1 MWHACGLP
9 QVLLPQLSWLAG
21 FFCVLNCVRA
31 VVSSRP
37 SPLPPIATVAE
48 GTTTGCQRWLRA
60 HVSRWPHTGR
70 NSSHSTP
77 PPGRRI
83 FEMITFGF
91 ELEMLTL
98 HMRVMQPEVA
108 GFLVAEATST
118 FQAVNQADLTRSKP
132 AVLSEALGNGTF
144 PLDLARLLTV
154 LRSNS
159 YTTIQSCKRVRA
171 HNPAHYPHPPAS
183 AGPR

>member
-1 MWHACGLP
+1 MLVKLQHPSSYYLVQTISCAHMKLF
-9 QVLLPQLSWLAG
+9 LLLCFPAASTA
-21 FFCVLNCVRA
+21 
-31 VVSSRP
+31 SSP
-37 SPLPPIATVAE
+37 AE
-48 GTTTGCQRWLRA
+48 RTRCQRWLGA
-60 HVSRWPHTGR
+60 HVSRWPQAGR

-118 FQAVNQADLTRSKP
+118 FQAVNQGDLTRSKP
-132 AVLSEALGNGTF
+132 AVLSEALRNGTF

>member
-1 MWHACGLP
+1 
-9 QVLLPQLSWLAG
+9 
-21 FFCVLNCVRA
+21 
-31 VVSSRP
+31 
-37 SPLPPIATVAE
+37 
-48 GTTTGCQRWLRA
+48 
-60 HVSRWPHTGR
+60 
-70 NSSHSTP
+70 
-77 PPGRRI
+77 
-83 FEMITFGF
+83 MITFGF

-159 YTTIQSCKRVRA
+159 YATMQSCKRVRA
-171 HNPAHYPHPPAS
+171 HNPAHYPLTIHTHQQRVRDHLFPSEQVLRLYYPLQVRVLHA
-183 AGPR
+183 AVEVPRCKAMREARVVGPHGCWEARHRQVLLRCCSLFCGKGLL

>member
-1 MWHACGLP
+1 
-9 QVLLPQLSWLAG
+9 
-21 FFCVLNCVRA
+21 
-31 VVSSRP
+31 
-37 SPLPPIATVAE
+37 
-48 GTTTGCQRWLRA
+48 
-60 HVSRWPHTGR
+60 
-70 NSSHSTP
+70 
-77 PPGRRI
+77 
-83 FEMITFGF
+83 MITFGF

-118 FQAVNQADLTRSKP
+118 FQAVNQGDLTRSKP

-159 YTTIQSCKRVRA
+159 YTTVQSCKRVRA
-171 HNPAHYPHPPAS
+171 HNPAHYPHPPTS

>member
-1 MWHACGLP
+1 M
-9 QVLLPQLSWLAG
+9 
-21 FFCVLNCVRA
+21 N
-31 VVSSRP
+31 SSR
-37 SPLPPIATVAE
+37 AE
-48 GTTTGCQRWLRA
+48 RTTRCQRWLGA
-60 HVSRWPHTGR
+60 HVSRWPQAGR
-70 NSSHSTP
+70 NSTP

-118 FQAVNQADLTRSKP
+118 FQAVNRGNLTRSKP
-132 AVLSEALGNGTF
+132 AVLSEALRNGTF

-159 YTTIQSCKRVRA
+159 YTTMQSCKRVRA
-171 HNPAHYPHPPAS
+171 HNPAHYPHPPTS